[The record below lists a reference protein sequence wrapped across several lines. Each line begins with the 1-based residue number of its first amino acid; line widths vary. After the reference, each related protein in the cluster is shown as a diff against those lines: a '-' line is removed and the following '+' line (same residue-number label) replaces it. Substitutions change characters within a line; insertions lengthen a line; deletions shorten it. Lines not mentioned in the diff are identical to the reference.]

1 MIPSMAFAGIEP
13 PAASEQQPA
22 RRHPADMPL
31 IDQLSKGW
39 SSVALGIILAGG
51 VYPVVLAGV
60 GSLLLLVF
68 ESPNV
73 AEFLVGAAVIVI
85 YSVITALAG
94 LVWTNVVVVVTLPF
108 VLLIVW
114 SLRVRGGIVWLGAFW
129 GGLVGFVAVLPFM
142 FIGGIGNELVTALA
156 FGPALTTVIGQLGGA
171 WGGRRALRRID
182 WYERAVARAT
192 VKERLTGVSRHEA
205 EPVADEP
212 PQRQAR
218 FQFRIRHLM
227 WTAVWL
233 SVFLSLIRLL
243 GIPFELAMPVLGGWF
258 VYQAGTLC
266 LGWLL
271 MPWLSRRLP
280 AAKKTTTVGVPRG
293 TTSTDNAAS
302 AFHVEHAVGQSV
314 PDDVTREVVSR
325 ETSGGRGI
333 GAGD

>member
-1 MIPSMAFAGIEP
+1 MTTPKPFDSIEP
-13 PAASEQQPA
+13 ADDAARLPGRWQLS
-22 RRHPADMPL
+22 DMLL

-51 VYPVVLAGV
+51 IYPVVVAGL
-60 GSLLLLVF
+60 GSLLLLV
-68 ESPNV
+68 SDPPDV
-73 AEFLVGAAVIVI
+73 AEFLVGAVVIVI

-114 SLRVRGGIVWLGAFW
+114 SLRVRGSIVWLGAFW
-129 GGLVGFVAVLPFM
+129 GGLVGFAAVLPFM
-142 FIGGIGNELVTALA
+142 FIGGIGNELVTAILL
-156 FGPALTTVIGQLGGA
+156 GPALTTVIGQLGGA
-171 WGGRRALRRID
+171 WGGRRALGRID
-182 WYERAVARAT
+182 WYERALRRAS
-192 VKERLTGVSRHEA
+192 VEELLTGAPRDET
-205 EPVADEP
+205 EPIADGRP
-212 PQRQAR
+212 PRPAR

-243 GIPFELAMPVLGGWF
+243 GIPFELAMPALGAWF
-258 VYQAGTLC
+258 VYQAGTLS
-266 LGWLL
+266 LGWLI
-271 MPWLSRRLP
+271 MPWLIRRLP
-280 AAKKTTTVGVPRG
+280 SGTKTATIGVPRG

-325 ETSGGRGI
+325 ETEGR
-333 GAGD
+333 